1 MARRLL
7 LAALFPAL
15 LLPLSCTQFFTTS
28 LAPWAARDPSDLIP
42 AVKASNV
49 ADLVAMAAGDPAM
62 SLEVLKGIESAVAK
76 ASEADKPALQA
87 AALEAAANASGVG
100 PAILNTAGDVVSSL
114 DGEDPDAV
122 KSVIVG
128 AVAGLG
134 QLAQTSASLT
144 ALLPD
149 PADTA
154 AFDAFVAA
162 ASPDDLASAAVV
174 LLAAE
179 AKASGDVSGYLDT
192 FDPAA
197 PASPAGEL
205 AVALAT
211 AAAENYT
218 GTGPLADLLSALG
231 LTTP

>member
-1 MARRLL
+1 M
-7 LAALFPAL
+7 AALLPAL
-15 LLPLSCTQFFTTS
+15 LLPLSCTQLFTTS
-28 LAPWAARDPSDLIP
+28 LAPWAARNPSDLIP
-42 AVKASNV
+42 EVKASNV
-49 ADLVAMAAGDPAM
+49 ADLVATAAGDPAM

-76 ASEADKPALQA
+76 ASAADKPVLQA
-87 AALEAAANASGVG
+87 AALGAAANASGVG
-100 PAILNTAGDVVSSL
+100 PAILNTAGDVVQSL
-114 DGEDPDAV
+114 DGENPDAV
-122 KSVIVG
+122 KNVIVS
-128 AVAGLG
+128 AVEGLG

-149 PADTA
+149 PGTA

-162 ASPDDLASAAVV
+162 ASPDELASAAVV

-179 AKASGDVSGYLDT
+179 AKASGNVSGYLDT
-192 FDPAA
+192 FDPSA
-197 PASPAGEL
+197 PASPAAGL

-211 AAAENYT
+211 AAADNYT